1 MIAAPT
7 RLAVGGAEA
16 AITEDRI
23 ADIWGAR
30 TPFGPDEPWPD
41 RVDESLRKAA
51 ANFDEHL
58 TKPTSVGSAAVLDKL
73 RHKASELAGR
83 RPESGLLLLR
93 DLRQLYVLA
102 ENANIHWIMLGQVAQ
117 ALRSHELLS
126 TTSQLHKQTL
136 TQIKWIKTKIKTS
149 TPQTVVAGQSGA
161 QAAAS

>member
-7 RLAVGGAEA
+7 RLVVRGAEA
-16 AITEDRI
+16 AMTEDRI

-41 RVDESLRKAA
+41 RVDESLRKTA

-58 TKPTSVGSAAVLDKL
+58 TKPTSLGSAAVLDKL

-102 ENANIHWIMLGQVAQ
+102 ENVNIH
-117 ALRSHELLS
+117 
-126 TTSQLHKQTL
+126 
-136 TQIKWIKTKIKTS
+136 WIKTKIKTS
-149 TPQTVVAGQSGA
+149 TPQTVVAGQSEA